1 MEVDEDRIEGEN
13 SGTAVLGRHS
23 NCNPL
28 KLITRTSIAGLL
40 FCRKILIKCMRTR
53 TQREKWGRSTGRATY

>member
-28 KLITRTSIAGLL
+28 KLITRVSIGLPVL
-40 FCRKILIKCMRTR
+40 PQNFNQKHENWNSGSGG
-53 TQREKWGRSTGRATY
+53 EKLGEVS